1 MTETAAQELARRVK
15 AVREEYGCDLFTAK
29 DFVLRNDARLAAAHA
44 LDELRILIGE
54 DAARHL
60 DDLIKARITEATG
73 S

>member
-15 AVREEYGCDLFTAK
+15 AVREEHGCDLFTAK

-44 LDELRILIGE
+44 LAELSILIGE

-60 DDLIKARITEATG
+60 DDLIKARISEYPG
-73 S
+73 